1 MALALE
7 LFGGFRLCSAD
18 RSAVRVPDRRAR
30 CLIAY
35 LALADAPVPRIALA
49 ELLCAEGDEQDQRAA
64 VRQAV
69 YVARRAT
76 IQRDLIVA
84 AQGCIGLGEAAL
96 VSDVGR
102 FRAAIAR
109 GDRESL
115 GEAVELYR
123 GPLLAGERSPS
134 AAFEDWL
141 AGRRSELLERVL
153 QALLSLAARDEAAF
167 RHEHALALAR
177 RALTLDPLRE
187 DAHRQA
193 MRSLAAL
200 GQRADAL
207 RQYEIGRQL
216 LADELG
222 VEPDGDTKALRDA
235 IACGEEVGPP
245 GPGPRPPPVV
255 APEASAAGRHG
266 AGASSPA
273 VVRMVP
279 KGLPTG
285 AHGKAMVA
293 RLAWP
298 LATLM
303 AITAGASLWWPG
315 RAPPAPS
322 APVAVAATRAAPVLR
337 GEAAPL
343 AAPRLS
349 IVVLPFGNLSGDPEQ
364 EYFADGLTD
373 DVTTDLS
380 RIDDS
385 FVIAR
390 HTAFTYKSRIGSID
404 VREVGRELGVR
415 YVLDGSVQRAGDRVE
430 LNVQLVDA
438 GTGGTL
444 WAERLEDSRDRL
456 PMLRDEVTGRIAA
469 TLRLELIEAEG
480 RRLERERRNDPEALD
495 DAMRGWALLNRPYS
509 QENLGN
515 ARRLF
520 ERALA
525 TDPNTVSALT
535 GLAHVLEGRGASP
548 ASRERADALLRRALD
563 LEPNRATVRFVLGQ
577 VRRSQGRLQEA
588 VDAFRTAIALDRNY
602 ARAYLKL
609 GTTLLTLGHP
619 EQAIPLAERAIRL
632 SPRDPNIGECFWL
645 IGAAHLLTGRL
656 DEAIAMLERARSS
669 SPRLWYIHLDLAAA
683 YGLAQR
689 LDEAKRAL
697 AEHLRLRP
705 EFHSLAA
712 IEAAMPQFSDP
723 AFAAL
728 RKRTFDVGVRRA
740 GMPDS

>member
-1 MALALE
+1 ME
-7 LFGGFRLCSAD
+7 LFGGFRLYSAE
-18 RSAVRVPDRRAR
+18 RSVVRVPDRKAR
-30 CLIAY
+30 CLLAY
-35 LALADAPVPRIALA
+35 LALADGPVPRIALA
-49 ELLCAEGDEQDQRAA
+49 ELLCSEGDEQDQRAA
-64 VRQAV
+64 LRQAV
-69 YVARRAT
+69 YVARRAA
-76 IQRDLIVA
+76 IRRDLIVA
-84 AQGCIGLGEAAL
+84 VQDRIGLGKASL

-102 FRAAIAR
+102 FQTAIVR

-115 GEAVELYR
+115 DEAVELYR

-153 QALLSLAARDEAAF
+153 QALLTLAARDEAAA
-167 RHEHALALAR
+167 RPEHALALAR
-177 RALTLDPLRE
+177 RALMLDPLRE
-187 DAHRQA
+187 DAHRQV

-207 RQYEIGRQL
+207 RHYEIGRQL

-235 IACGEEVGPP
+235 IACGEEAGAH
-245 GPGPRPPPVV
+245 GANPRPAPAGRTV
-255 APEASAAGRHG
+255 APAASAADRHG
-266 AGASSPA
+266 TGPGGPT
-273 VVRMVP
+273 VVRTVP
-279 KGLPTG
+279 RGPTRDR
-285 AHGKAMVA
+285 GKAMVA
-293 RLAWP
+293 RLAGP
-298 LATLM
+298 LAALM
-303 AITAGASLWWPG
+303 VITAGASLWWPG
-315 RAPPAPS
+315 RAPPAPT
-322 APVAVAATRAAPVLR
+322 AVAATRAAPTGQ
-337 GEAAPL
+337 GEAVPL

-349 IVVLPFGNLSGDPEQ
+349 IVVLPFDNLSGDPEQ

-373 DVTTDLS
+373 DVTIDLS

-390 HTAFTYKSRIGSID
+390 RTAVTYKSRIGSID

-415 YVLDGSVQRAGDRVE
+415 YVLDGSVQRAGNRVQ

-438 GTGGTL
+438 VTGGTL
-444 WAERLEDSRDRL
+444 WAERFEDARDRL
-456 PMLRDEVTGRIAA
+456 PILRDEVTGRIAA

-480 RRLERERRNDPEALD
+480 RRLEHERRNRPEALD
-495 DAMRGWALLNRPYS
+495 DAMHGWALLDRPYS
-509 QENLGN
+509 QENLEN

-520 ERALA
+520 ERALT
-525 TDPNTVSALT
+525 TDPDTVGALT

-563 LEPNRATVRFVLGQ
+563 LEPNRATVHFVLGQ

-588 VDAFRTAIALDRNY
+588 ADAFRTAIALDRNY

-609 GTTLLTLGHP
+609 GTTLLALGHP
-619 EQAIPLAERAIRL
+619 EQAIPLAEHAIRL

-656 DEAIAMLERARSS
+656 AEAIAMLEKARSS
-669 SPRLWYIHLDLAAA
+669 SPRLWYIHLNLAAA

-705 EFHSLAA
+705 EFRSLAA
-712 IEAAMPQFSDP
+712 IEAAMPQFNDP